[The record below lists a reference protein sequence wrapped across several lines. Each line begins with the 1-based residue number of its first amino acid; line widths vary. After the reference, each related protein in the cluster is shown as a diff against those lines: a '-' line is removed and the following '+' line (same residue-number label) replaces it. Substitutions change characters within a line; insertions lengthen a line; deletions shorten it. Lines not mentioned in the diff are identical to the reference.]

1 MYNITQITVLAAP
14 AIVVVSCL
22 HTQMNYQNYSLALC
36 VWCCALP
43 MWLLASPS
51 SVLLLVSLT
60 TIPLITLHSSL
71 SQLSSLTTLLP
82 YHSSLS
88 QLFSHHSSLSPLFSL
103 TTLLLHHSS
112 LSQLS
117 SLITLLS
124 HHPSH
129 SSPSTSHNSSP
140 LPLFTLTTL
149 FSHHFFLCSLLFPF
163 SKRTIGVGT
172 IDVRPINTDRM
183 RVICG
188 RCHRSILVCSI
199 FIRCQLH
206 VKL

>member
-51 SVLLLVSLT
+51 SVLLLFVSLT

-88 QLFSHHSSLSPLFSL
+88 RLFSHHSSLSPLFSL
-103 TTLLLHHSS
+103 TTLLPH
-112 LSQLS
+112 
-117 SLITLLS
+117 
-124 HHPSH
+124 H
-129 SSPSTSHNSSP
+129 SSPSP
-140 LPLFTLTTL
+140 FFTLTTL
-149 FSHHFFLCSLLFPF
+149 FSHHSSLSPPLTLFSLNLSQLFSLTTLHSHHSFLSPLFSLFPPLSF
-163 SKRTIGVGT
+163 QQAH
-172 IDVRPINTDRM
+172 
-183 RVICG
+183 
-188 RCHRSILVCSI
+188 HRSRDY
-199 FIRCQLH
+199 RCEAY
-206 VKL
+206 